1 MRDHELVRVEVL
13 RLGVRLS
20 VLEQA
25 DEHLDLGRSNAVN
38 LRFPVPCHQIG
49 FLHSNQDRQKQSSLG
64 SLDGV

>member
-1 MRDHELVRVEVL
+1 MRDDELVRVEVL

-38 LRFPVPCHQIG
+38 LRLPVPVP
-49 FLHSNQDRQKQSSLG
+49 SDRLSELEPR
-64 SLDGV
+64 